1 MTTKKQT
8 GLNDLQLGG
17 QKGKPSEV
25 PVEAQAE
32 KEAEKVPEKKLH
44 EFVIEKIQECDEI
57 EAEVKE
63 EAIKEI
69 NFLKETKIL
78 NDIDL
83 KNASMEFGSALGSL
97 FVWSKSTKDYNFWN
111 TINKS
116 IKW

>member
-17 QKGKPSEV
+17 GQKEKPSEV

-97 FVWSKSTKDYNFWN
+97 FVWSK
-111 TINKS
+111 
-116 IKW
+116 